1 MVSIRAGISR
11 HLQMPPYKRNFVIL
25 SSPKFAASNKMF
37 TAVIKNNKKQ
47 GLDHTSH
54 HPTINENDMAKL
66 LDKSSFDLNDP
77 VQLQENVFFDIMLH
91 FARRGGE
98 GLRDLK
104 KDSFIIKND
113 GDDYEYICKNFTE
126 ITKNHQDLQNKEN
139 DEGRI
144 YATNTDTCP
153 VKSFRLY
160 KEKLDKEA
168 DIFFTKPRSG
178 KGFKK
183 DDLTWF
189 TKRPLGLNTLL
200 SKMKSISLRLKLS
213 KIYTNHCCRA
223 TAVTLLSSNGIEAR
237 KIMEVTGHK
246 SESSLRS
253 YDRNTSDSTK
263 RKISNIL
270 SNTSLPKASVVNQT
284 LQVL

>member
-1 MVSIRAGISR
+1 M
-11 HLQMPPYKRNFVIL
+11 
-25 SSPKFAASNKMF
+25 
-37 TAVIKNNKKQ
+37 
-47 GLDHTSH
+47 
-54 HPTINENDMAKL
+54 
-66 LDKSSFDLNDP
+66 
-77 VQLQENVFFDIMLH
+77 
-91 FARRGGE
+91 
-98 GLRDLK
+98 
-104 KDSFIIKND
+104 
-113 GDDYEYICKNFTE
+113 
-126 ITKNHQDLQNKEN
+126 
-139 DEGRI
+139 
-144 YATNTDTCP
+144 
-153 VKSFRLY
+153 KSFRLY

-284 LQVL
+284 LSSTVTSTATSNTSQYFNITDAPKNVPFQFNFNNCTVNQHFHQ